1 MVPNN
6 ARAVAS
12 KEMLLSKVRR
22 RRAHQ
27 KVRFGTL
34 LVAAKLVTR
43 EQVEQAVAAQ
53 TTRRMRLG
61 EMLVAMG
68 ALTEAR
74 LNAVLDHQFGPICVD
89 LARYPVNTDAL
100 ALLPAK
106 FARKLGVLPVEVDEG
121 VLYFASER
129 DLPEED
135 VRLITYTA
143 RTCQAYRLAPTA
155 PDQLSVQISRKY
167 THQDSIVFATERVP
181 GGQGSG
187 RLESG
192 DAELNLR
199 ALLAHAIAQGASD
212 IHIALRATHP
222 TSTIKLRVD
231 GTLVT
236 FCDLSTIGCRRLVRQ
251 MENFAGMG
259 FRRPGEAREGRLS
272 FYADD
277 ALINLRISIIPSA
290 IGDSVALRVL
300 DARNFKA
307 DISGLYLPTNQATA
321 LRALIEKPHGLLLM
335 TGPTGSGK
343 TSTLYTILK
352 HIQASGSRHIA
363 TVEDPVE
370 YVLPGISQFSTKDF
384 AHSLKLLLRHD
395 PDVIMVG
402 EMRDADSGL
411 AAVNAA
417 ITGHFVMGT
426 LHANDSVSAVH
437 RLLSL
442 GVPAVLIASSL
453 CGVLSQRLVRLT
465 CMTCHGAGCN
475 ACRSTGYAGRRLVAE
490 LIRPKRSFAAM
501 LTQTS
506 TCEDIRQHV
515 EYVGLDLDRALIA
528 VGQSGATDW
537 REVRALVADI
547 LTLPAEARPDFPS
560 AE

>member
-1 MVPNN
+1 MSPNN
-6 ARAVAS
+6 TRAVAS

-34 LVAAKLVTR
+34 LVAAKLVTP

-53 TTRRMRLG
+53 KSRRLRLG
-61 EMLVAMG
+61 EMLVSMG
-68 ALTEAR
+68 ALTEPR
-74 LNAVLDHQFGPICVD
+74 LNAILDHQFGPICID
-89 LARYPVNTDAL
+89 IARYPVSDAAL

-106 FARKLGVLPVEVDEG
+106 FARKMGVLPVELDDG
-121 VLYFASER
+121 VLFFASEQ
-129 DLPEED
+129 DLSEED

-143 RTCQAYRLAPTA
+143 RVRQAYRLQPAP
-155 PDQLSVQISRKY
+155 PDQLAVQLSRKY
-167 THQDSIVFATERVP
+167 THQDSIVFATERGVSQSLHP
-181 GGQGSG
+181 EQS
-187 RLESG
+187 ES
-192 DAELNLR
+192 ELGLR
-199 ALLAHAIAQGASD
+199 AMLAHAIAQSASD
-212 IHIALRATHP
+212 IHIALRNTHQ

-231 GTLVT
+231 GTLLD
-236 FCDLSTIGCRRLVRQ
+236 FCDLGTTACKRLIRQ

-277 ALINLRISIIPSA
+277 ALINLRISIMPSA
-290 IGDSVALRVL
+290 VGDSVVLRVL

-307 DISGLYLPTNQATA
+307 DIGGLYLPANQAAA
-321 LRALIEKPHGLLLM
+321 LRALVEMPHGLLLM

-343 TSTLYTILK
+343 TSTLYTLLK
-352 HIQASGSRHIA
+352 HIQAAGGRHIA

-370 YVLPGISQFSTKDF
+370 YILPGISQFGTNNF

-402 EMRDADSGL
+402 ELRDADSGL

-442 GVPAVLIASSL
+442 GVPAILIASSL
-453 CGVLSQRLVRLT
+453 RGVLSQRLVRLT
-465 CMTCHGAGCN
+465 CMTCRGAGCN
-475 ACRSTGYAGRRLVAE
+475 ACRNTGYAGRRLVAE
-490 LIRPKRSFAAM
+490 LIRPKRSFATM
-501 LTQTS
+501 LTQSS
-506 TCEDIRQHV
+506 TCEEIRQHV
-515 EYVGLDLDRALIA
+515 EFIGLDLDRALIA
-528 VGQSGATDW
+528 EGQSGATDW
-537 REVRALVADI
+537 REVRALIADPA
-547 LTLPAEARPDFPS
+547 LLPSEAMP
-560 AE
+560 A

>member
-34 LVAAKLVTR
+34 LVAAKVATQA
-43 EQVEQAVAAQ
+43 QVDDALAAQ
-53 TTRRMRLG
+53 GQRRMRLG
-61 EMLVAMG
+61 EMLVSMG
-68 ALTEAR
+68 VLSEPR
-74 LNAVLDHQFGPICVD
+74 LNAILDHQFGPICVD
-89 LARYPVNTDAL
+89 IARYPVNDAAL

-106 FARKLGVLPVEVDEG
+106 FARKLGVLPVEVEDG
-121 VLYFASER
+121 VLYFASEQE
-129 DLPEED
+129 LPESD
-135 VRLITYTA
+135 VRLIAYTA
-143 RTCQAYRLAPTA
+143 GIRQAYRLQPTA
-155 PDQLSVQISRKY
+155 PDQLAVQISRKY
-167 THQDSIVFATERVP
+167 THQDSIVFATERGAGPADQVEQDQP
-181 GGQGSG
+181 EVS
-187 RLESG
+187 
-192 DAELNLR
+192 LR
-199 ALLAHAIAQGASD
+199 AMLAHAIAHAASD
-212 IHIALRATHP
+212 IHIALRTTQP
-222 TSTIKLRVD
+222 TSIIKLRVD
-231 GTLVT
+231 GTLIK
-236 FCDLSTIGCRRLVRQ
+236 FCELSTAGCKRLIRQ
-251 MENFAGMG
+251 LENFAGMG

-272 FYADD
+272 FHADE
-277 ALINLRISIIPSA
+277 ALINLRISIMPSA
-290 IGDSVALRVL
+290 IGDSVVLRVL

-307 DISGLYLPTNQATA
+307 DIGGLYLPANQAVM

-352 HIQASGSRHIA
+352 HIQGAGSRHIA

-370 YVLPGISQFSTKDF
+370 YILPGITQFSTNNF

-453 CGVLSQRLVRLT
+453 CGVLSQRLVRLS
-465 CMTCHGAGCN
+465 CMTCRGAGCN
-475 ACRSTGYAGRRLVAE
+475 ACRNTGYAGRRLVAE
-490 LIRPKRSFAAM
+490 LIRPKRSFATM
-501 LTQTS
+501 LTQSS

-515 EYVGLDLDRALIA
+515 EFIGLDLDRALIA
-528 VGQSGATDW
+528 EGQSGATDW
-537 REVRALVADI
+537 REVRALVGDPA
-547 LTLPAEARPDFPS
+547 LLPADAMPG
-560 AE
+560 